1 MPRSINRLLRSIME
15 MHPMSNESWKDLFH
29 KILHPTLPPDHPLKT
44 AIVGIGNVLCRDD
57 GVGELIATRLS
68 ARLVGCDT
76 VQIIAAGIAPE
87 SCTGLLRRFEPD
99 LVILID
105 SANFDALP
113 GTVRWIVP
121 EDIEGVS
128 ASTHTL
134 PLSLLVSYLATSLQ
148 CYIGLLAIQPFDVS
162 LGEGISLP
170 VQIAADALIEE
181 LVEALHPDTPG

>member
-1 MPRSINRLLRSIME
+1 
-15 MHPMSNESWKDLFH
+15 MSNESWKDLFH

>member
-1 MPRSINRLLRSIME
+1 
-15 MHPMSNESWKDLFH
+15 MSNESWKDLLH
-29 KILHPTLPPDHPLKT
+29 KILHPTPPPDRPLRT
-44 AIVGIGNVLCRDD
+44 AIVGIGNVMCRDD

-68 ARLVGCDT
+68 VRLAGCYT
-76 VQIIAAGIAPE
+76 VQVIAAGIAPE
-87 SCTGLLRRFEPD
+87 NCTGLLRRFEPD

-105 SANFDALP
+105 SARFDALP

-134 PLSLLVSYLATSLQ
+134 PLSVLANYLETTLH
-148 CYIGLLAIQPFDVS
+148 CHIGLLAIQPLDVS
-162 LGEGISLP
+162 WGEGISLP

-181 LVEALHPDTPG
+181 LVETLYQDTLG